1 LQIETQAPNA
11 PVLSLDAA
19 NDTGLTG
26 DNTTNQSSVT
36 IDVSAETAGGMV
48 VNSPLSGGRAEIGG
62 NSSIEFPGGSQAAV
76 SFDGGAVPSTAGMLK
91 LDLSAAGAFDG
102 TIAGARATVAYA
114 ANGVGTGGT
123 LTVSDG
129 THTASLALLGQYAA
143 ADEHGGTLL
152 TLSDPSE
159 NHLLA
164 PGT

>member
-102 TIAGARATVAYA
+102 TIAGSP
-114 ANGVGTGGT
+114 GTT
-123 LTVSDG
+123 RSTWPIS
-129 THTASLALLGQYAA
+129 
-143 ADEHGGTLL
+143 
-152 TLSDPSE
+152 P
-159 NHLLA
+159 A
-164 PGT
+164 PGQRSPTRPMAWAPAAP